1 MKTKLRI
8 VLLSAI
14 CMMVMAGC
22 GGAEQPE
29 TEESVKKEAQS
40 VEKENVVSEESS
52 KQEEVPIIVET
63 PEPEKP
69 EMPEVDERYEYV
81 LAPDLKGGPEDPIIG
96 FNALEGWEEGS
107 SASVNNVYYMISF
120 SSDDS
125 ERLSITVE
133 TEARVGNWLEGL
145 TEENDEY
152 VLTSSVWKSQESE
165 KKADV
170 ETPFGTAEVYHLR
183 YWNKYDE
190 TPNDAIEY
198 AVLDIGGIKVLF
210 IGRNGTYLNNAESQ
224 YEGVLEKILPQMFE
238 LE

>member
-29 TEESVKKEAQS
+29 TQESVKKEEQS

-52 KQEEVPIIVET
+52 KQEEVPVIVET

-81 LAPDLKGGPEDPIIG
+81 LAPDFEGVRDEQPIIG
-96 FNALEGWEEGS
+96 FNALDGWEEMGGA
-107 SASVNNVYYMISF
+107 SANNVYYKISF

-133 TEARVGNWLEGL
+133 TEARFGDWMEGL
-145 TEENDEY
+145 TEENGAY
-152 VLTSSVWKSQESE
+152 VLTSR
-165 KKADV
+165 
-170 ETPFGTAEVYHLR
+170 L
-183 YWNKYDE
+183 
-190 TPNDAIEY
+190 
-198 AVLDIGGIKVLF
+198 
-210 IGRNGTYLNNAESQ
+210 
-224 YEGVLEKILPQMFE
+224 
-238 LE
+238 